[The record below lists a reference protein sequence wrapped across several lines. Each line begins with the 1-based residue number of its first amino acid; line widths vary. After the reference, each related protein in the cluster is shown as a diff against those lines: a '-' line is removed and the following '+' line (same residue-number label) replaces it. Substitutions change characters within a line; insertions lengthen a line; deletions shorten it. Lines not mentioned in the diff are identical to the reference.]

1 MRGTCPGGG
10 GPGRRAR
17 STLPLAGPRPR
28 PLPVAPLAAHPLR
41 IAFLTSSRFWRGS
54 SSVFAVLA
62 HGLNARGHATVALVA
77 YEPLAAGFRAREL
90 AVQTLPV
97 GHTSWR
103 GARALRH
110 ALRELAVDVVLVD
123 RARDIRLAAVAAL
136 RRPLRIVYC
145 ISTPG
150 PPRDPLTRLAF
161 RRVGLTVFLTHGLAR
176 TAFAEAPF
184 MRRAPHR
191 VIPNGVDCDL
201 FRPDPGAG
209 QAFRARHRLGD
220 GPLLVGVGAL
230 EIEKRWDLLLDSL
243 ALLRPPAPRLVL
255 CGSGALAEP
264 LRVQAHALHVEVS
277 FVGQLDAAELVGA
290 YNAASCVVHTRPDE
304 VFALVLIEALACG
317 ARTLGGGRRARAE
330 RQSGGVRPGAR
341 RSVAGC
347 PSPGGA
353 GRSGAPPGARALLG
367 RAARAR
373 LRGRARVARRSP

>member
-1 MRGTCPGGG
+1 MCGTCPGGG

-62 HGLNARGHATVALVA
+62 RGLNTRGHATVALVA

-150 PPRDPLTRLAF
+150 
-161 RRVGLTVFLTHGLAR
+161 
-176 TAFAEAPF
+176 AP
-184 MRRAPHR
+184 RAPSRHPER
-191 VIPNGVDCDL
+191 RGLRSLPARSGGWPSVS
-201 FRPDPGAG
+201 
-209 QAFRARHRLGD
+209 RAPPTG
-220 GPLLVGVGAL
+220 G
-230 EIEKRWDLLLDSL
+230 W
-243 ALLRPPAPRLVL
+243 PAPRGRRRARNREALGPAPRQPRPSAAPRPAAGAVWLGRAGGAAPRAGARAPRGGQLRRSAGRRRARRGIQRRQL
-255 CGSGALAEP
+255 CG
-264 LRVQAHALHVEVS
+264 AHAPGRGVRART
-277 FVGQLDAAELVGA
+277 DRGA
-290 YNAASCVVHTRPDE
+290 GVRP
-304 VFALVLIEALACG
+304 ARG
-317 ARTLGGGRRARAE
+317 GGRRRRHARTLGDGRRARAE